1 MTPLSLFLGFV
12 SASAWFEPVE
22 PPSVFD
28 LEAALRGTRG
38 DSFGA
43 DSPSPHDMLLS
54 MNVKDVPD
62 DLLLAVLLSGA
73 TGNFDPVDTAR
84 SLLAESSFDVTRL
97 REPGLWQRT
106 KGVGS
111 KGRAR
116 VVAAIEL
123 ARRVDVRDVFSRR
136 KKVTEPASAVEYLR
150 TMSMGPYE
158 ALSVIFLDRVRRVI
172 GGKILTIGSSQFTV
186 VDPAQVY
193 REAMEIGA
201 SAVILAHNHPSGD
214 PTPSVQDREVTN
226 RVAAAG
232 RVVGIPLLDHIIL
245 GSMGQWTSL
254 AQEGLLPS
262 YAPASVTWTAESSG
276 DEP

>member
-12 SASAWFEPVE
+12 SASAWFEPVSL
-22 PPSVFD
+22 PSVFD
-28 LEAALRGTRG
+28 LEMALRGTRG
-38 DSFGA
+38 DSFGS

-84 SLLAESSFDVTRL
+84 NLLAESSFDVTRL
-97 REPGLWQRT
+97 REPSLWQRT

-116 VVAAIEL
+116 VVAALEL

-136 KKVTEPASAVEYLR
+136 KKVISPESAVEYFQ

-158 ALSVIFLDRVRRVI
+158 ALSILFLDRVRRVI
-172 GGKILTIGSSQFTV
+172 GGRVITIGSSQFTV
-186 VDPAQVY
+186 VDPSQIY
-193 REAMEIGA
+193 REALEMGA

-214 PTPSVQDREVTN
+214 PTPSTQDREVTN

-232 RVVGIPLLDHIIL
+232 RVVGVPLLDHIVL
-245 GSMGQWTSL
+245 GASGKWISL
-254 AQEGLLPS
+254 AQEGLLPL
-262 YAPASVTWTAESSG
+262 YGLPPPTWTAEPSG